1 MATFSEQ
8 AEVYLAAIAARKRNP
23 VKPTSIATFRSLLG
37 IARPLL
43 GSTKLEDIRS
53 GALKQLVTILCDQNY
68 SPNTIQSLLTLIKM
82 VVASD
87 VDENGE
93 PKHLRKWNHDF
104 IDAPR
109 VESKKAILPTQAQI
123 QKALAVLKSPM
134 REFFVTQ
141 LATGCRKGEL
151 QALKVGDF
159 DATAGLLRVS
169 RTLSRFG
176 ETETKT
182 KAGKREVDIAPA
194 IVEML
199 AAMVGER
206 KTGRLF
212 DVTIDQIQW
221 AYEKLGIK
229 SHSLRH
235 FRYTHLQAFKIHP
248 VIHNYW
254 LGHSMNGMASIYG
267 HIHED
272 RELRQR
278 LVREVALGFPLPA
291 IAAPHRS
298 APERQEAV
306 AAVSA

>member
-109 VESKKAILPTQAQI
+109 VESKKQSCL
-123 QKALAVLKSPM
+123 
-134 REFFVTQ
+134 
-141 LATGCRKGEL
+141 RKRRS
-151 QALKVGDF
+151 KR
-159 DATAGLLRVS
+159 LLR
-169 RTLSRFG
+169 F
-176 ETETKT
+176 
-182 KAGKREVDIAPA
+182 
-194 IVEML
+194 
-199 AAMVGER
+199 
-206 KTGRLF
+206 
-212 DVTIDQIQW
+212 
-221 AYEKLGIK
+221 
-229 SHSLRH
+229 
-235 FRYTHLQAFKIHP
+235 
-248 VIHNYW
+248 
-254 LGHSMNGMASIYG
+254 
-267 HIHED
+267 
-272 RELRQR
+272 
-278 LVREVALGFPLPA
+278 
-291 IAAPHRS
+291 
-298 APERQEAV
+298 
-306 AAVSA
+306 

>member
-8 AEVYLAAIAARKRNP
+8 AEVYLAAISTRKRNP
-23 VKPTSIATFRSLLG
+23 VKPTSVATFRSLLG
-37 IARPLL
+37 TLKPLIGNKNL
-43 GSTKLEDIRS
+43 ADIHN
-53 GALKQLVTILCDQNY
+53 GALKQLVTILCDRDY
-68 SPNTIQSLLTLIKM
+68 SPNTIQSLLTFVKM

-123 QKALAVLKSPM
+123 QQALAVLKSPM
-134 REFFVTQ
+134 REFFAVQ

-151 QALKVGDF
+151 QALNVGDF
-159 DATAGLLRVS
+159 DANLGLLRVS
-169 RTLSRFG
+169 RTLSRHG

-182 KAGKREVDIAPA
+182 RAGKREVDIAPA

-199 AAMVGER
+199 VAMIGDC
-206 KTGRLF
+206 KSGRLF
-212 DVTIDQIQW
+212 DLTFDQIQW

-248 VIHNYW
+248 AIHNFW
-254 LGHSMNGMASIYG
+254 LGHSMKGMAAIYG
-267 HIHED
+267 HVHED

-278 LVREVALGFPLPA
+278 LVREVALGFPLPG
-291 IAAPHRS
+291 APARHRA
-298 APERQEAV
+298 APERQEA
-306 AAVSA
+306 AAMGCA